1 MWCCKQRLLR
11 AHPSQEHDSQAEL
24 RNVSAP
30 SYSAAS
36 WLCDKFP
43 GPASCRQSQSIQH
56 YCNPECDKLVGELS
70 KAAELSTQLNDMLT
84 GLNARENALRIL
96 IP

>member
-24 RNVSAP
+24 RNVIAP
-30 SYSAAS
+30 SYSAVP

-43 GPASCRQSQSIQH
+43 APASSWQCQNIPR
-56 YCNPECDKLVGELS
+56 CWNPECDKLVDELS
-70 KAAELSTQLNDMLT
+70 KAAELSTQVNDMLT